1 MQRTRL
7 RSGSEVNAVAI
18 TLEELQILITSET
31 SDLRRE
37 LDRVRAELGNMND
50 AVKSSTDGMK
60 KAFKAV
66 AVAIAALGI
75 GKYVKD
81 AIMASSELEG
91 AFLGL
96 QSIVEGQGRSFAK
109 AKGFINGYIAD
120 GLVPLTNAVTA
131 YKNLAARGY
140 SDDQIEQTMERLKDA
155 AAFGRQASYS
165 LGDAVTSATEGLK
178 NENSILVDNA
188 GVTKNVAKMWEEYA
202 HSIGTTA
209 NKLTQQQKIQAEVNG
224 IMEETKFQVG
234 DAATYADT
242 FAGRLSLLSKTLG
255 DIQVNIGDAFMPIAN
270 FVIPI
275 LQKLANW
282 IVKVTSYFRYFM
294 QAFFGVSKSQKQ
306 SNAMAGGGAAAQ
318 DSFGTAAENAG
329 KKAEKSGKKVKKAA
343 EEAKRS
349 VAGFDEIN
357 SLSEPSK
364 GSNADS
370 GGGKGA
376 GAGAGGIGGD
386 MGLGD
391 FEIPEI
397 DTETIP
403 AHIQAMADKIKDAFK
418 GMKDGAKDFGGMFAD
433 AFSGIRPALQPLY
446 DAVGPIKQSFKE
458 IGDSLLMLLEGFLK
472 PAAGYLLFDFIPSIV
487 TGFVRDFAPVFADA
501 AVWGLAML
509 SETMQNVT
517 GLIIALWNDLWLP
530 ALETLKFAWLDMSTS
545 IAVSLQSLLDGTIKP
560 VVEYMINEFI
570 IPVAAMLQRVF
581 IPVFTDVLVSALDLF
596 AKTFKNAVDTI
607 NGLTASV
614 IIPALDK
621 IKSAFMD
628 MVPRIGGALQTLLD
642 GTIKPFIDYILNRF
656 VIPIAESITQ
666 TLVPIFTDILVRAFE
681 EAVKTFEWA
690 ADMMNK
696 IYRTVIEPVF
706 ELIKKIVLD
715 TLKII
720 VDLWDK
726 YGQTLLDNLS
736 ELFENIRNI
745 FQRLWDDILEP
756 IITPFLEMLTWLWDK
771 HLKGLV
777 ETVGEFVMK
786 LVNAALDILNKFIL
800 PIVDYLVKK
809 LSPTFTTVFNFIV
822 DLMGTTIAY
831 ISDLIKGLLKVFGGL
846 IDFLAGIFTN
856 DWSRVWTGVVSV
868 FKGIVEMISG
878 IFKGVLNVTIDV
890 INAAMDLVISGIN
903 RTIKGAIDLINAVPG
918 VDININPIPVPRIP
932 KLARGGVV
940 TSATNFGNFIAGE
953 AGKEMVVPLENTPFV
968 DKLASALGSAVMAAM
983 QMGVS
988 SQQTSGDSGDVIL
1001 NIDGTTL
1008 ARVLSPYLGQENQR
1022 IGSTIIQ
1029 PI

>member
-1 MQRTRL
+1 M
-7 RSGSEVNAVAI
+7 AI

-37 LDRVRAELGNMND
+37 LDRVRAELGNMNN

-81 AIMASSELEG
+81 AVMAASELES

-96 QSIVEGQGRSFAK
+96 QSIVEGQGRSFTK
-109 AKGFINGYIAD
+109 AKSFINGYIAD

-165 LGDAVTSATEGLK
+165 LGDAVSSATEGLK

-188 GVTKNVAKMWEEYA
+188 GVTKNVAKMWDEYA
-202 HSIGTTA
+202 NSIGTTA
-209 NKLTQQQKIQAEVNG
+209 NKLSQQQKIQAEVNG

-255 DIQVNIGDAFMPIAN
+255 DIQVNIGQAFMPIAN

-282 IVKVTSYFRYFM
+282 LVRVTSYFRYFM

-306 SNAMAGGGAAAQ
+306 SGKAAGGGAAAQ

-391 FEIPEI
+391 FEMPEI

-403 AHIQAMADKIKDAFK
+403 VHIQAMADKIKDAFK
-418 GMKDGAKDFGGMFAD
+418 GMRDGAKDFGSMFAD

-458 IGDSLLMLLEGFLK
+458 IGDSLLMLMDQFLK

-487 TGFVRDFAPVFADA
+487 TGFVKDFAPVIADA
-501 AVWGLAML
+501 AIWGMGLL

-545 IAVSLQSLLDGTIKP
+545 VAASLQSLLNGTIKP
-560 VVEYMINEFI
+560 LVEYMINEFI
-570 IPVAAMLQRVF
+570 IPVAAMLNRVF
-581 IPVFTDVLVSALDLF
+581 VPIFTDVLVFALGLF
-596 AKTFKNAVDTI
+596 AKTFKTMTDTL
-607 NGLTASV
+607 NNLTSSV
-614 IIPALDK
+614 IIPAIEK
-621 IKSAFMD
+621 IKNAFMD
-628 MVPRIGGALQTLLD
+628 MVPRVGSALQDLLD
-642 GTIKPFIDYILNRF
+642 RTIKPFITFILNDF
-656 VIPIAESITQ
+656 VIPIAGAITD
-666 TLVPIFTDILVRAFE
+666 TLVPIFTDVLVFAFE
-681 EAVKTFEWA
+681 ETATAFEWLA
-690 ADMMNK
+690 NLMND
-696 IYRTVIEPVF
+696 IYKTVIKPVF
-706 ELIKKIVLD
+706 ELIKKIVTD
-715 TLKII
+715 TLKI
-720 VDLWDK
+720 VMDLWDK
-726 YGQTLLDNLS
+726 HGKTLLKNLS
-736 ELFENIRNI
+736 ELLKNIQDL
-745 FQRLWDDILEP
+745 FQQLWDKILKP
-756 IITPFLEMLTWLWDK
+756 IIEPFLKMLTELWNK
-771 HLKGLV
+771 HLKGLIK
-777 ETVGEFVMK
+777 ETGEFVMK
-786 LVNAALDILNKFIL
+786 LVNAALDILNKFIK
-800 PIVDYLVKK
+800 PIVSYLVDK
-809 LSPTFTTVFNFIV
+809 LSPIFKSVFQFIADIV
-822 DLMGTTIAY
+822 GSNVGRILETA
-831 ISDLIKGLLKVFGGL
+831 KGLLMALGGI
-846 IDFLAGIFTN
+846 IDFIAGIFTN
-856 DWSRVWTGVVSV
+856 DWSRVWTGLVSV
-868 FKGIVEMISG
+868 FEGIVTMISG
-878 IFKGVLNVTIDV
+878 IFKGVLNTTISV
-890 INAAMDLVISGIN
+890 INAAMDAVIGGIN
-903 RTIKGAIDLINAVPG
+903 RTIKGAIDLINSVPG
-918 VDININPIPVPRIP
+918 VDINIKPIPVPRIP
-932 KLARGGVV
+932 KLARGGIVDG
-940 TSATNFGNFIAGE
+940 ATNFGNFIAGE

-983 QMGVS
+983 QMGGAG
-988 SQQTSGDSGDVIL
+988 QQSRGNDGGDVVIQ
-1001 NIDGTTL
+1001 IEGSTI
-1008 ARVLSPYLGQENQR
+1008 ARVLRPFQDGENQR
-1022 IGSTIIQ
+1022 IGSSIIQ

>member
-1 MQRTRL
+1 M
-7 RSGSEVNAVAI
+7 AI

-37 LDRVRAELGNMND
+37 LDRVRAELGNMNN

-81 AIMASSELEG
+81 AVMAASELES

-96 QSIVEGQGRSFAK
+96 QSIVEGQGRSFTK

-165 LGDAVTSATEGLK
+165 LGDAVSSATEGLK

-188 GVTKNVAKMWEEYA
+188 GVTKNVAKMWDEYA
-202 HSIGTTA
+202 KSIGTTA
-209 NKLTQQQKIQAEVNG
+209 NKLSQQQKIQAEVNG

-255 DIQVNIGDAFMPIAN
+255 DIQINIGQAFMPIAN

-282 IVKVTSYFRYFM
+282 LVRVTSYFRYFM

-306 SNAMAGGGAAAQ
+306 SGIAAGSGAAAQ

-349 VAGFDEIN
+349 IAGFDEIN

-386 MGLGD
+386 MDLGD
-391 FEIPEI
+391 FEMPEI

-403 AHIQAMADKIKDAFK
+403 AHIQAMADKIKDIFK
-418 GMKDGAKDFGGMFAD
+418 NMWDGAKGFGGMFAD
-433 AFSGIRPALQPLY
+433 TFSGIRPALQPLY

-458 IGDSLLMLLEGFLK
+458 IGGTLFQLTDEFLK
-472 PAAGYLLFDFIPSIV
+472 PAASYILLDFIPSIV
-487 TGFVRDFAPVFADA
+487 TGFVEDFAPVFADV
-501 AVWGLAML
+501 AVWSMGLLAE
-509 SETMQNVT
+509 SMQNVT
-517 GLIIALWNDLWLP
+517 DELISLWGDTLLP
-530 ALETLKFAWLDMSTS
+530 SLEKLKMAWMDANTS
-545 IAVSLQSLLDGTIKP
+545 VASSLQSLLDGTVKP
-560 VVEYMINEFI
+560 LVDYLLNKFI
-570 IPVAAMLQRVF
+570 IPISAELLRVF
-581 IPVFTDVLVSALDLF
+581 VPIFTDILVFALETF
-596 AKTFKNAVDTI
+596 AKTFKNATETL
-607 NGLTASV
+607 NNLTATV
-614 IIPALDK
+614 ILPALDK
-621 IKSAFMD
+621 IKNAFMD
-628 MVPRIGGALQTLLD
+628 FVPRIGAALQTLLD
-642 GTIKPFIDYILNRF
+642 GTIKPFVDYILNDF
-656 VIPIAESITQ
+656 AIPIAGAIIGTV
-666 TLVPIFTDILVRAFE
+666 VPIFTDILVFAFE
-681 EAVKTFEWA
+681 EAASAFEFFA
-690 ADMMNK
+690 NLMND
-696 IYRTVIEPVF
+696 IYKTVIKPVF
-706 ELIKKIVLD
+706 DLLKKIVTD
-715 TLKII
+715 TLKI
-720 VDLWDK
+720 VMDLWDK
-726 YGQTLLDNLS
+726 HGKTLLSNLS
-736 ELFENIRNI
+736 ELMKNIRDL
-745 FQRLWDDILEP
+745 FQQLWDKILKP
-756 IITPFLEMLTWLWDK
+756 IIEPFLKMLSELWDK
-771 HLKGLV
+771 HLKGLIK
-777 ETVGEFVMK
+777 ETGEFVMK

-800 PIVDYLVKK
+800 PIVSYLVDK
-809 LSPTFTTVFNFIV
+809 LSPIFKSVFQFIADIV
-822 DLMGTTIAY
+822 GSNVGRILETA
-831 ISDLIKGLLKVFGGL
+831 KGLLMALGGI
-846 IDFLAGIFTN
+846 IDFIAGIFTN
-856 DWSRVWTGVVSV
+856 DWSRVWTGLVSV
-868 FKGIVEMISG
+868 FEGIVTMISG
-878 IFKGVLNVTIDV
+878 IFKGVLNTTISV
-890 INAAMDLVISGIN
+890 INAAMDAVIGGIN
-903 RTIKGAIDLINAVPG
+903 RTIKGAIDLINSVPG
-918 VDININPIPVPRIP
+918 VGINIRPIPVPRIP
-932 KLARGGVV
+932 KLARGGIVDG
-940 TSATNFGNFIAGE
+940 ATNFGNFIAGE
-953 AGKEMVVPLENTPFV
+953 AGAEMVVPLENTPFV

-983 QMGVS
+983 QMGGAG
-988 SQQTSGDSGDVIL
+988 QQSRGNDGGDVVIQ
-1001 NIDGTTL
+1001 IEGSTI
-1008 ARVLSPYLGQENQR
+1008 ARVLRPFQDGENQR
-1022 IGSTIIQ
+1022 IGSSIIQ

>member
-1 MQRTRL
+1 MQRMRL
-7 RSGSEVNAVAI
+7 KSGSEVNAVAI

-37 LDRVRAELGNMND
+37 LDRVRAELGNMNN

-81 AIMASSELEG
+81 AVMAASELEG

-96 QSIVEGQGRSFAK
+96 QSIVEGQGRSFTK

-165 LGDAVTSATEGLK
+165 LGDAVSSATEGLK

-188 GVTKNVAKMWEEYA
+188 GVTKNVAKMWYEYA
-202 HSIGTTA
+202 TSIGTTA
-209 NKLTQQQKIQAEVNG
+209 NNLTQQQKIQAEVNG
-224 IMEETKFQVG
+224 IMEETKFQDG

-255 DIQVNIGDAFMPIAN
+255 DIQVNIGQAFMPIAN

-282 IVKVTSYFRYFM
+282 LVRVTSYFRYFV

-306 SNAMAGGGAAAQ
+306 SGIAAGGGAAAQ

-357 SLSEPSK
+357 SLSELSK

-391 FEIPEI
+391 FEMAEI

-418 GMKDGAKDFGGMFAD
+418 GMRDGAKDFGSMFAD

-458 IGDSLLMLLEGFLK
+458 IGDSLLMLMDQFLK
-472 PAAGYLLFDFIPSIV
+472 PQ
-487 TGFVRDFAPVFADA
+487 RDT
-501 AVWGLAML
+501 
-509 SETMQNVT
+509 SY
-517 GLIIALWNDLWLP
+517 
-530 ALETLKFAWLDMSTS
+530 STS
-545 IAVSLQSLLDGTIKP
+545 FLLSSPVS
-560 VVEYMINEFI
+560 
-570 IPVAAMLQRVF
+570 
-581 IPVFTDVLVSALDLF
+581 
-596 AKTFKNAVDTI
+596 
-607 NGLTASV
+607 
-614 IIPALDK
+614 
-621 IKSAFMD
+621 
-628 MVPRIGGALQTLLD
+628 
-642 GTIKPFIDYILNRF
+642 
-656 VIPIAESITQ
+656 
-666 TLVPIFTDILVRAFE
+666 
-681 EAVKTFEWA
+681 
-690 ADMMNK
+690 
-696 IYRTVIEPVF
+696 
-706 ELIKKIVLD
+706 
-715 TLKII
+715 
-720 VDLWDK
+720 
-726 YGQTLLDNLS
+726 
-736 ELFENIRNI
+736 
-745 FQRLWDDILEP
+745 
-756 IITPFLEMLTWLWDK
+756 
-771 HLKGLV
+771 
-777 ETVGEFVMK
+777 
-786 LVNAALDILNKFIL
+786 
-800 PIVDYLVKK
+800 
-809 LSPTFTTVFNFIV
+809 
-822 DLMGTTIAY
+822 
-831 ISDLIKGLLKVFGGL
+831 
-846 IDFLAGIFTN
+846 
-856 DWSRVWTGVVSV
+856 
-868 FKGIVEMISG
+868 
-878 IFKGVLNVTIDV
+878 
-890 INAAMDLVISGIN
+890 
-903 RTIKGAIDLINAVPG
+903 
-918 VDININPIPVPRIP
+918 
-932 KLARGGVV
+932 
-940 TSATNFGNFIAGE
+940 
-953 AGKEMVVPLENTPFV
+953 
-968 DKLASALGSAVMAAM
+968 
-983 QMGVS
+983 
-988 SQQTSGDSGDVIL
+988 
-1001 NIDGTTL
+1001 
-1008 ARVLSPYLGQENQR
+1008 
-1022 IGSTIIQ
+1022 
-1029 PI
+1029 